1 MVTLGTRLRALREEK
16 GLTLEQVANSVG
28 TTKVSIGRYEKD
40 EREPKSEM
48 LNLLADFFDVS
59 VDYLLGRETF
69 KHLKTQSADSLL
81 TGAGKTITTNN
92 DLSKKEILD
101 IEKEAQQMI
110 DNLEVADVVEFCGTP
125 ADEEDKEFL
134 KMAELNQR
142 GIQLAEKELLIDL
155 REYGWRQE
163 KAEGLA
169 LVNDRTIALINDNDF
184 GVAID
189 LQDPENKKAEVTD
202 YIYHEDG
209 TFTLDGKSAKQR

>member
-69 KHLKTQSADSLL
+69 KHLKTPSADNLL
-81 TGAGKTITTNN
+81 TGAGKTITTSN

-134 KMAELNQR
+134 KMAYERFLSDVR
-142 GIQLAEKELLIDL
+142 V
-155 REYGWRQE
+155 Y
-163 KAEGLA
+163 
-169 LVNDRTIALINDNDF
+169 
-184 GVAID
+184 
-189 LQDPENKKAEVTD
+189 NKMKYTPKK
-202 YIYHEDG
+202 Y
-209 TFTLDGKSAKQR
+209 KK

>member
-16 GLTLEQVANSVG
+16 GLTLEQVANFVG

-69 KHLKTQSADSLL
+69 KHLRTPSAESLFA
-81 TGAGKTITTNN
+81 GAEKTITPNN
-92 DLSKKEILD
+92 NLSKKEIIN

-110 DNLEVADVVEFCGTP
+110 DNLEEADVVEFCGTP

-134 KMAELNQR
+134 KMAYERFLSDVR
-142 GIQLAEKELLIDL
+142 V
-155 REYGWRQE
+155 Y
-163 KAEGLA
+163 
-169 LVNDRTIALINDNDF
+169 
-184 GVAID
+184 
-189 LQDPENKKAEVTD
+189 NKMKYTPKK
-202 YIYHEDG
+202 YR
-209 TFTLDGKSAKQR
+209 K

>member
-1 MVTLGTRLRALREEK
+1 MVTLGARLRALREEK

-48 LNLLADFFDVS
+48 LNLLADFFNVS

-69 KHLKTQSADSLL
+69 KHLRTQSAE
-81 TGAGKTITTNN
+81 KTITNN
-92 DLSKKEILD
+92 NNLSKKEIIN

-134 KMAELNQR
+134 KMAYERFLSDVR
-142 GIQLAEKELLIDL
+142 V
-155 REYGWRQE
+155 Y
-163 KAEGLA
+163 
-169 LVNDRTIALINDNDF
+169 
-184 GVAID
+184 
-189 LQDPENKKAEVTD
+189 NKMKYTPKK
-202 YIYHEDG
+202 YR
-209 TFTLDGKSAKQR
+209 K

>member
-69 KHLKTQSADSLL
+69 KHLKTPSTDSLL
-81 TGAGKTITTNN
+81 TGAGKAITTNN

-101 IEKEAQQMI
+101 I
-110 DNLEVADVVEFCGTP
+110 
-125 ADEEDKEFL
+125 L
-134 KMAELNQR
+134 KELN
-142 GIQLAEKELLIDL
+142 I
-155 REYGWRQE
+155 
-163 KAEGLA
+163 
-169 LVNDRTIALINDNDF
+169 
-184 GVAID
+184 
-189 LQDPENKKAEVTD
+189 
-202 YIYHEDG
+202 
-209 TFTLDGKSAKQR
+209 